1 MKENLLPA
9 CLAASLV
16 ISSAGAQTQVD
27 LRTQGKNIDFSGAKA
42 TKPFRMGTQL
52 PAACSVGEAFFKS
65 DAAAGQ
71 NWYGCTSTNTWT
83 LQSGASGVPPAAGQ
97 ADKVLSN
104 DGGAPGWRA
113 LGGDISGAPQAV
125 SVVRIQGQK
134 VGTAA
139 PTDGQVL
146 RWNAAAGEWQPYPV
160 ASAGTANFS
169 QAFSNATTV
178 TIAGAAHGLGTPNLL
193 VECYDAGT
201 PAHRVEPD
209 AIAIDAGS
217 YDVTVTFATAQTGRC
232 VVNGSGGGFAAVV
245 NANNTFAAGTV
256 QTFQGGLVASSAD
269 RTAPVKTGTALPPA
283 CAPGDMFFKT
293 DAAAGQN
300 LYFCTGANTWTQM
313 TGVAEGG
320 GVSSVFGRG
329 GTVTAQAGDYSF
341 AQIAGTLDEAQLPSG
356 INASKIGSGIVS
368 NNAFNYVANVT
379 SDIQAQLNGK
389 AAAGHSHVA
398 AGDVAGDITSLT
410 VTKIQS
416 RPVSSLPPADGQAL
430 VWSAAANAWQ
440 PGTMAGSS
448 EGGAGMASQLG
459 DFKVERTTPT
469 VLTIGAN
476 CSAATPCN
484 VRFGN
489 TVYSF
494 TRSCTATISAGS
506 GTAYIYVSGN
516 GTLTIGH
523 NLTVAASAGC
533 MGQPSVSAFPAD
545 SAPLF
550 SWTAT
555 YGTWDSGGARDLRAF
570 LSNKSVTAG
579 TGIMTVDTGGRT
591 TIAVDSATVPTFLT
605 AASTISFPTI
615 NAGQCSADQGFTL
628 AGAAAGDAVAPGWPA
643 GLEPGL
649 VGTMRVSAANT
660 IAVRLCNFSGV
671 PLRPAAATF
680 RATVVRGF

>member
-1 MKENLLPA
+1 MKNKLMPA

-16 ISSAGAQTQVD
+16 IGSAGAQTQID
-27 LRTQGKNIDFSGAKA
+27 LRTQGKNVDFSGATA

-65 DAAAGQ
+65 DAPAGQ
-71 NWYGCTSTNTWT
+71 NWYGCTSANTWT
-83 LQSGASGVPPAAGQ
+83 LQSGASGVPSVAGS

-104 DGGAPGWRA
+104 DGAAPGWRA
-113 LGGDISGAPQAV
+113 LGGDITGAPQAV
-125 SVVRIQGQK
+125 SVVRIQGRN
-134 VGTAA
+134 VGTAV

-146 RWNAAAGEWQPYPV
+146 RWNGPAGEWQPYPV
-160 ASAGTANFS
+160 ASAGTANYS
-169 QAFSNATTV
+169 QAFSGATTV
-178 TIAGAAHGLGTPNLL
+178 TIAGSAHRLASANLL

-209 AIAIDAGS
+209 AVAIDAAT
-217 YDVTVTFATAQTGRC
+217 YDVTVTFATPQSGRC

-245 NANNTFAAGTV
+245 NANNTFAAGTA
-256 QTFQGGLVASSAD
+256 QTFQGALVASSAE
-269 RTAPVKTGTALPPA
+269 RTAPVKTGTSLPPA
-283 CAPGDMFFKT
+283 CAPGDLFFKT

-313 TGVAEGG
+313 SAAAGGAVA
-320 GVSSVFGRG
+320 SVFGRSG
-329 GTVTAQAGDYSF
+329 AVAAQTGDYSF
-341 AQIAGTLDEAQLPSG
+341 PQIAGTLDETQLPAG
-356 INASKIGSGIVS
+356 INASRIASGIVS
-368 NNAFNYVANVT
+368 NSAFNSLANVS
-379 SDIQAQLNGK
+379 SDIQAQLNAK
-389 AAAGHSHVA
+389 AAASHSHVA
-398 AGDVAGDITSLT
+398 AGDAAGDLANLT
-410 VTKIQS
+410 VTKIQT
-416 RPVSSLPPADGQAL
+416 RAVSSLPPADGQAL
-430 VWSAAANAWQ
+430 VWSAASNAWQ
-440 PGTMAGSS
+440 PGTVAAGGG
-448 EGGAGMASQLG
+448 GGAVMASQLG

-494 TRSCTATISAGS
+494 TRSCTATISAGT
-506 GTAYIYVSGN
+506 GTGYVYVAGN

-533 MGQPSVSAFPAD
+533 MAQPSVTAFPAD

-555 YGTWDSGGARDLRAF
+555 SGTWDTGGARDLRAM

-605 AASTISFPTI
+605 ATSTISFPTI
-615 NAGQCSADQGFTL
+615 NAGQCAADQGFTL
-628 AGAAAGDAVAPGWPA
+628 TGAAVGDAVAPGWPA

-649 VGTMRVSAANT
+649 VGAMRVSAPNT
-660 IAVRLCNFSGV
+660 VAVRLCNFSGAA
-671 PLRPAAATF
+671 LRPAAATF